1 MYVKNNEANIW
12 KNECDDFGVG
22 LEFLH
27 ASKLAKMNLAAT
39 QAGVLRVSRIKT
51 FISVRIELYILSHT
65 KHVLKLNMKWIR
77 YKSH

>member
-39 QAGVLRVSRIKT
+39 QA
-51 FISVRIELYILSHT
+51 
-65 KHVLKLNMKWIR
+65 
-77 YKSH
+77 